1 MTSTSIYTPI
11 TPTYLYIKQH
21 SITGLKYFGKTT
33 RDPYKY
39 NGSGKHWS
47 RHINKHGKEHI
58 VTLWVSDL
66 YHDTSIVEVALKFSA
81 DNDIVKSKEWANQK
95 PENGLDGGASG
106 TKHTQETKNK
116 ISASNKGKP
125 LSEEHKTK
133 LSVSQKGRK
142 HTDETKA
149 KQSASA
155 KGKKHTEKTKAKMR
169 KPRSDETKA
178 KISATLTGKK
188 RGPQSDETKAKI
200 SASNKGKPRKPQLEE
215 SNAKRSATMTGVSKP
230 EFFSIIENRKTYGKS
245 HLSRYYPEFK
255 QYY

>member
-1 MTSTSIYTPI
+1 MTSTTIYTPI

-21 SITGLKYFGKTT
+21 SITKKKYFGKTT

-95 PENGLDGGASG
+95 PENGLDGGSV
-106 TKHTQETKNK
+106 KHTEETKLK
-116 ISASNKGKP
+116 M
-125 LSEEHKTK
+125 
-133 LSVSQKGRK
+133 SVA
-142 HTDETKA
+142 HE
-149 KQSASA
+149 
-155 KGKKHTEKTKAKMR
+155 GKKHTEKTKAKMR

-188 RGPQSDETKAKI
+188 RGPQSEETKDKI
-200 SASNKGKPRKPQLEE
+200 SAANKGKPRKPQLEE